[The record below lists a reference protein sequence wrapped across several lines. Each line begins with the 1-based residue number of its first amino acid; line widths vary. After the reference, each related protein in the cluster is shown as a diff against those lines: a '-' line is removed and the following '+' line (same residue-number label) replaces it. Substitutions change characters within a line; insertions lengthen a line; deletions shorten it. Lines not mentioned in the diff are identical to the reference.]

1 MGRYAFRDDIVLS
14 DCAVEV
20 WGDSLA
26 DLLETAARS
35 VAELMA
41 DPTSVAQ
48 RRTAR
53 VTLEADTPDLLL
65 VEWLGEILF
74 LKDRDRAIYPRAE
87 VRVTGATESDGG
99 ASAAPQSPLRLEATL
114 HGDVVNPET
123 TRRGIDV
130 KAITLHRLSVERGE
144 GGWHGHFVVDL

>member
-35 VAELMA
+35 LAELMA
-41 DPTSVAQ
+41 DPSSVAE
-48 RRTAR
+48 RRSTR
-53 VTLEADTPDLLL
+53 VALEAESADLLL

-74 LKDRDRAIYPRAE
+74 LKDRDRTIYPRAE
-87 VRVTGATESDGG
+87 VRVTGG
-99 ASAAPQSPLRLEATL
+99 AGRDRGAGDPASPLRLEATL
-114 HGDVVNPET
+114 HGDVVDPET

-130 KAITLHRLSVERGE
+130 KAVTLHRLLVERGE
-144 GGWHGHFVVDL
+144 DGWHGHFVVDL